1 MWRVIQPARD
11 SMKKEE
17 RKGQTEEGE
26 LKGKHNKAAQQ
37 LMLKRNAKQGSCLW
51 DFFPDWHLQQL
62 Q

>member
-17 RKGQTEEGE
+17 RKGQTEEEE

-37 LMLKRNAKQGSCLW
+37 LMLKCNAKQGSCLW
-51 DFFPDWHLQQL
+51 DFFPD
-62 Q
+62 

>member
-37 LMLKRNAKQGSCLW
+37 LILKRNAR
-51 DFFPDWHLQQL
+51 
-62 Q
+62 